1 MIYKNMGTT
10 IASGVALFTVSL
22 CICVTSLA
30 HDEAGQIAPANA
42 VARISPSAI
51 QVVAHLDAGLLAI
64 MKAGKSAGYRGR
76 YRLIRPIVVTSF
88 DMPFIARTVVG
99 PYWSKFSAAQKQTLI
114 NKLLDLTAA
123 NYAGQFTRFS
133 GEAFTGL
140 SKQQYRFFLV
150 VRTLFVEPDGTRHKF
165 DYLLHEVNDHWLI
178 MNVVADG
185 VSNLSLKQAQYIE
198 ILNKEGFKGLI
209 SHITHDIL
217 ALEQSGEK

>member
-1 MIYKNMGTT
+1 MIYKNMGITVLPS
-10 IASGVALFTVSL
+10 AALLAVSL
-22 CICVTSLA
+22 CIYATSFA
-30 HDEAGQIAPANA
+30 HGEAGHIASSNA
-42 VARISPSAI
+42 VASISPSAI
-51 QVVAHLDAGLLAI
+51 QVVKHLDAGLLTI

-88 DMPFIARTVVG
+88 DIPFIARTVVG
-99 PYWSKFSAAQKQTLI
+99 SYWSKFSAAQKQTLI
-114 NKLLDLTAA
+114 DKLLDLTVA

-140 SKQQYRFFLV
+140 DEQQYQFFLV
-150 VRTLFVEPDGTRHKF
+150 VHTLFVESDGTKHKF
-165 DYLLHEVNDHWLI
+165 DYLLHKVNDHWLI

-209 SHITHDIL
+209 NHITHDIMT
-217 ALEQSGEK
+217 LERSGEK